1 MDKKSIY
8 QTPVL
13 RVVNLSAGTHL
24 LAASSSSGVEA
35 TMSGYKADGNDNDYG
50 FSQD

>member
-8 QTPVL
+8 QTPLL

-35 TMSGYKADGNDNDYG
+35 TISGYNADDGNG

>member
-8 QTPVL
+8 QTPLL

-24 LAASSSSGVEA
+24 LAASPSSGVEA
-35 TMSGYKADGNDNDYG
+35 TMSGYKADGDDDYG